1 MKELIEALK
10 NQGAYTILDRIIK
23 QGYAKRTKI
32 TDRAKTIPML
42 LEHGIVESVEATD
55 FMLRFLRFESE
66 QSKQNY
72 IDNTYFLEITDKG
85 RLVYELTKWQKE
97 SLKEERRRS
106 NQVVANER
114 KRIAQ
119 SLLNAVGID
128 LEDLTDDEV
137 MLR

>member
-10 NQGAYTILDRIIK
+10 NQGAYTILYSIIQ
-23 QGYAKRTKI
+23 QGYAKQTKI

-85 RLVYELTKWQKE
+85 RLVYELIKWQKE

-106 NQVVANER
+106 NQAVANER

-128 LEDLTDDEV
+128 LEDLTDDED
-137 MLR
+137 

>member
-1 MKELIEALK
+1 MRELIEALK
-10 NQGAYTILDRIIK
+10 NQGAYTILDSIIK
-23 QGYAKRTKI
+23 QGYAKQTKI
-32 TDRAKTIPML
+32 TDRAKTIQML

-72 IDNTYFLEITDKG
+72 IDNTYFLGITEKG
-85 RLVYELTKWQKE
+85 RLVYELIKWQKE

-106 NQVVANER
+106 NQAVANER

-128 LEDLTDDEV
+128 LGDLADDED
-137 MLR
+137 

>member
-10 NQGAYTILDRIIK
+10 NQGTYTILGSIIQ
-23 QGYAKRTKI
+23 QGYAKQTKT

-106 NQVVANER
+106 NQAVANER

-128 LEDLTDDEV
+128 LEDLTDDED
-137 MLR
+137 

>member
-10 NQGAYTILDRIIK
+10 NQGAYTILYSIIQ
-23 QGYAKRTKI
+23 QGYAKQTKI
-32 TDRAKTIPML
+32 TDRAKKIPML

-85 RLVYELTKWQKE
+85 RLVYELIKWQKE

-128 LEDLTDDEV
+128 LEDLTDDED
-137 MLR
+137 

>member
-10 NQGAYTILDRIIK
+10 NQGTYTILDSIIR
-23 QGYAKRTKI
+23 QGYAKQTKI

-85 RLVYELTKWQKE
+85 RLVYELIKWQKE

-128 LEDLTDDEV
+128 LEDLTDDED
-137 MLR
+137 

>member
-10 NQGAYTILDRIIK
+10 NQGAYTILDSIIQ
-23 QGYAKRTKI
+23 QGYAEQTKI

-55 FMLRFLRFESE
+55 FMRRFLRFESE

-128 LEDLTDDEV
+128 LEDLTDDED
-137 MLR
+137 

>member
-10 NQGAYTILDRIIK
+10 NQGAYTILDSIIQ
-23 QGYAKRTKI
+23 QGYAKQTKI

-55 FMLRFLRFESE
+55 FMLRFLSFESE

-85 RLVYELTKWQKE
+85 RLVYELIKWQKE

-119 SLLNAVGID
+119 SLLNAVGVG
-128 LEDLTDDEV
+128 LEDLTDDED
-137 MLR
+137 

>member
-23 QGYAKRTKI
+23 QGYAKQTKI

>member
-1 MKELIEALK
+1 MKELMEALK
-10 NQGAYTILDRIIK
+10 NQGTYTILDSIIK
-23 QGYAKRTKI
+23 QGYSKQTKI

-55 FMLRFLRFESE
+55 FMLRFLSFESE

-106 NQVVANER
+106 NQAVANER

-128 LEDLTDDEV
+128 LEDLTDDED
-137 MLR
+137 

>member
-10 NQGAYTILDRIIK
+10 NQGTYTILDSIIQ
-23 QGYAKRTKI
+23 QGYAKQTKT

-55 FMLRFLRFESE
+55 FMLRFLSFESE

-128 LEDLTDDEV
+128 LEDLTDDED
-137 MLR
+137 

>member
-10 NQGAYTILDRIIK
+10 NQGAYTILVSIIK
-23 QGYAKRTKI
+23 QGYAKQTKI

-128 LEDLTDDEV
+128 LEDLTDDED
-137 MLR
+137 

>member
-1 MKELIEALK
+1 M
-10 NQGAYTILDRIIK
+10 TR
-23 QGYAKRTKI
+23 
-32 TDRAKTIPML
+32 
-42 LEHGIVESVEATD
+42 
-55 FMLRFLRFESE
+55 FFLRFLRFESE

-128 LEDLTDDEV
+128 LEDLTDDED
-137 MLR
+137 

>member
-10 NQGAYTILDRIIK
+10 NQGAYTILDDIIK
-23 QGYAKRTKI
+23 HGYAKIIKGIERSQ
-32 TDRAKTIPML
+32 TIPTL

-55 FMLRFLRFESE
+55 FMLRFLIFESE

-72 IDNTYFLEITDKG
+72 IDNTHFLEITDKG

-106 NQVVANER
+106 NQAVANER

-119 SLLNAVGID
+119 SLLNVVGID
-128 LEDLTDDEV
+128 LGDLADDED
-137 MLR
+137 

>member
-10 NQGAYTILDRIIK
+10 NQGTYTILDSIIR
-23 QGYAKRTKI
+23 QGYSKQTKI

-55 FMLRFLRFESE
+55 FMLRFLSFESE

-128 LEDLTDDEV
+128 LEDLTDDED
-137 MLR
+137 

>member
-10 NQGAYTILDRIIK
+10 NQGAYTILDSIIQ
-23 QGYAKRTKI
+23 QGYAKKTKI

-85 RLVYELTKWQKE
+85 RLVYELIKWQKE

-119 SLLNAVGID
+119 SLLNAVGVG
-128 LEDLTDDEV
+128 LEDLTDDED
-137 MLR
+137 

>member
-10 NQGAYTILDRIIK
+10 NQSAYTILDDIIK
-23 QGYAKRTKI
+23 LGYAKRIKG
-32 TDRAKTIPML
+32 TDGAKTIPTL
-42 LEHGIVESVEATD
+42 LEHGIVENVEATD
-55 FMLRFLRFESE
+55 FMLRFLSFESE

-72 IDNTYFLEITDKG
+72 IENTYFLEITDKG
-85 RLVYELTKWQKE
+85 RLVYELIKWQKE
-97 SLKEERRRS
+97 NLKEERRRS

-128 LEDLTDDEV
+128 LEDLTDDED
-137 MLR
+137 

>member
-10 NQGAYTILDRIIK
+10 NQGAYTILDSIIQ
-23 QGYAKRTKI
+23 QGYAKQTKI

-55 FMLRFLRFESE
+55 FMLRFLSFESE

-72 IDNTYFLEITDKG
+72 IDNTYFLEITAKG

-128 LEDLTDDEV
+128 LEDLTDDED
-137 MLR
+137 

>member
-1 MKELIEALK
+1 
-10 NQGAYTILDRIIK
+10 
-23 QGYAKRTKI
+23 
-32 TDRAKTIPML
+32 ML

-128 LEDLTDDEV
+128 LEDLTDDED
-137 MLR
+137 

>member
-1 MKELIEALK
+1 MRELIETLK
-10 NQGAYTILDRIIK
+10 NYGAYAILDEIVK
-23 QGYAKRTKI
+23 QGYTKRIKGSVHAQTV
-32 TDRAKTIPML
+32 PVL

-106 NQVVANER
+106 SQAVANER

-128 LEDLTDDEV
+128 LEDLTDDED
-137 MLR
+137 

>member
-10 NQGAYTILDRIIK
+10 NQGAYTILASIIQ
-23 QGYAKRTKI
+23 QGYSKQTKI

-85 RLVYELTKWQKE
+85 RLVYELIKWQKE
-97 SLKEERRRS
+97 RLKEERRRS
-106 NQVVANER
+106 NQAVANER

-128 LEDLTDDEV
+128 LEDLTDDED
-137 MLR
+137 

>member
-10 NQGAYTILDRIIK
+10 NQGAYTILDSIIK
-23 QGYAKRTKI
+23 QGYAKQTKI

-85 RLVYELTKWQKE
+85 RLVYELIKWQKE

-128 LEDLTDDEV
+128 LEDLTDDED
-137 MLR
+137 

>member
-10 NQGAYTILDRIIK
+10 NQGTYTILDSIIR
-23 QGYAKRTKI
+23 QGYSKQTKI

-55 FMLRFLRFESE
+55 FMLRFLSFESE

-72 IDNTYFLEITDKG
+72 IDNTYFLEITDKE

-128 LEDLTDDEV
+128 LEDLTDDED
-137 MLR
+137 

>member
-10 NQGAYTILDRIIK
+10 NQGAYTILDSIIQ
-23 QGYAKRTKI
+23 QGYAKQTKI

-85 RLVYELTKWQKE
+85 RLVYELIKWQKE
-97 SLKEERRRS
+97 SLKEECRRS

-128 LEDLTDDEV
+128 LEDLTDDED
-137 MLR
+137 

>member
-10 NQGAYTILDRIIK
+10 NQGAYTILDSII
-23 QGYAKRTKI
+23 QQSYAKQTKI

-55 FMLRFLRFESE
+55 FMLRFLIFKSE

-72 IDNTYFLEITDKG
+72 IDNMYFLEITDKG

-128 LEDLTDDEV
+128 LEGLTDDED
-137 MLR
+137 